1 MANSLSVGLLVVV
14 GVLAGMAT
22 LLILM
27 SALDPTSERRTP
39 HRAARERTP

>member
-1 MANSLSVGLLVVV
+1 MENSLSVGLLVVI
-14 GVLAGMAT
+14 GVLAGMAA

-39 HRAARERTP
+39 VRATRERTP